1 MFLHV
6 DLDAFFASV
15 EQLDNP
21 QLRGKPVIVGAMP
34 GSKRG
39 VVAAASYEA
48 RQFGVHSAMPI
59 DRAYRL
65 CPHGIYLRSNM
76 ARYREK
82 SREVMAI
89 FAEFSPDVQQMSID
103 EAFIDLTG
111 TQRLFG
117 PPEETAMEVK
127 RRVLEAT
134 GLTVSVGLASNRYVA
149 KIASG
154 MSKPDGFFFVPAG
167 QEQAFMETLPLK
179 KVWGVGDKLLER
191 LNSHGIRTVQEGLA
205 LPLSTLERFL
215 GQASAQ
221 FLYNALRGMEAATF
235 RDAPQS
241 RSISAENTYEDDLVD
256 RYTIGT
262 ALMDLCQ
269 NVMFRLMKEDWKSR
283 TVCVKIRYRD
293 FTTTSIQETAS
304 RYIASTEDLFQRASA
319 LFDKRFNGGGIRLL
333 GVGAMNLEPGQEPL
347 QTELFD
353 FGQERHH
360 KLEEVV
366 LQLKTKNPNLPLTK
380 ARLLRKSSKANASEK
395 GED

>member
-82 SREVMAI
+82 SREVMAL

-111 TQRLFG
+111 TQRLLG
-117 PPEETAMEVK
+117 PPEETAMKVK

-380 ARLLRKSSKANASEK
+380 ARLLRKSFKANASEK

>member
-21 QLRGKPVIVGAMP
+21 ELRGKPVIVGAMP

-48 RQFGVHSAMPI
+48 RKYGIHSAMPI

-65 CPHGIYLRSNM
+65 CPQGIYLRSNM

-82 SREVMAI
+82 SYEVMTI

-117 PPEETAMEVK
+117 PPEETAMAVK

-154 MSKPDGFFFVPAG
+154 MSKPDGFFHVPTG
-167 QEQAFMETLPLK
+167 QEQAFMETLPLH
-179 KVWGVGDKLLER
+179 KVWGVGEKLLER
-191 LNSHGIRTVQEGLA
+191 LKSHGIHTVSEALA
-205 LPLSTLERFL
+205 LPLPTLERF
-215 GQASAQ
+215 
-221 FLYNALRGMEAATF
+221 F
-235 RDAPQS
+235 
-241 RSISAENTYEDDLVD
+241 
-256 RYTIGT
+256 GT
-262 ALMDLCQ
+262 
-269 NVMFRLMKEDWKSR
+269 R
-283 TVCVKIRYRD
+283 
-293 FTTTSIQETAS
+293 
-304 RYIASTEDLFQRASA
+304 QRP
-319 LFDKRFNGGGIRLL
+319 
-333 GVGAMNLEPGQEPL
+333 VPL
-347 QTELFD
+347 QRPA
-353 FGQERHH
+353 GHGGRH
-360 KLEEVV
+360 LSRRTPV
-366 LQLKTKNPNLPLTK
+366 PLHQ
-380 ARLLRKSSKANASEK
+380 RRKHL
-395 GED
+395 

>member
-59 DRAYRL
+59 DRAYKL

-82 SREVMAI
+82 SREVMAL

-111 TQRLFG
+111 TQRLLG
-117 PPEETAMEVK
+117 PPEETAMKVK

-380 ARLLRKSSKANASEK
+380 ARLLRKSFKANASEK

>member
-59 DRAYRL
+59 DRAYKL